1 MADGR
6 DHAGRSPARTPT
18 AVLAAS
24 GFKESNCMTRGLNL
38 YMVRHGQ
45 TAASRENRFTGTS
58 DPPLTTIGEAMA
70 DAFAQRYASLKWDA
84 IYTSPLLRTR
94 QTADALAG
102 RTGVAPVVEDG
113 LKEMGYGEW
122 EGLRQ
127 DEVKQRW
134 PEAFEYWADDVASRG
149 TPGGETA
156 FQVAARA
163 MKVVEAIRTRHQA
176 GNVLLVS
183 HKATLRIITC
193 ALLGLDV
200 RLFRERI
207 AQPVGALTMFAVTD
221 KTALLTILGDRSH
234 LSEQLQNQEGT

>member
-1 MADGR
+1 M
-6 DHAGRSPARTPT
+6 
-18 AVLAAS
+18 
-24 GFKESNCMTRGLNL
+24 NL

-45 TAASRENRFTGTS
+45 TAASRENRFSGTS
-58 DPPLTTIGEAMA
+58 DPPLTEAGEAMA
-70 DAFAQRYASLKWDA
+70 RAFAQAYASLEWDA
-84 IYTSPLLRTR
+84 IYTSPMLRTR
-94 QTADALAG
+94 QTAEALCRLTAVHA
-102 RTGVAPVVEDG
+102 TVEDG
-113 LKEMGYGEW
+113 LKEIAYGEW

-156 FQVAARA
+156 FHVAARA
-163 MKVVEAIRTRHQA
+163 MRVVEEIRTRHQR

-183 HKATLRIITC
+183 HKATLRVITC

-207 AQPVGALTMFAVTD
+207 AQPVAAVTMFAITN
-221 KTALLTILGDRSH
+221 KTAQLMIFGDRSH
-234 LSEQLQNQEGT
+234 LSEELRSQEGT

>member
-1 MADGR
+1 M
-6 DHAGRSPARTPT
+6 
-18 AVLAAS
+18 
-24 GFKESNCMTRGLNL
+24 NL

-45 TAASRENRFTGTS
+45 TAASRENRFSGSS
-58 DPPLTTIGEAMA
+58 DPPLTAVGEAMA
-70 DAFAQRYASLKWDA
+70 QAFARAYASLTWDA
-84 IYTSPLLRTR
+84 IYTSPMLRTR
-94 QTADALAG
+94 QTADALF
-102 RTGVAPVVEDG
+102 RLTGVQAIVEEG
-113 LKEMGYGEW
+113 LKEIDYGEW

-127 DEVKQRW
+127 DEVKERW

-163 MKVVEAIRTRHQA
+163 MRVVEGIRSRHER

-183 HKATLRIITC
+183 HKATLRVITC

-207 AQPVGALTMFAVTD
+207 AHPVGALTMFVVTTQ
-221 KTALLTILGDRSH
+221 TAQLTILGDRSH
-234 LSEQLQNQEGT
+234 LPEELKNQEGT